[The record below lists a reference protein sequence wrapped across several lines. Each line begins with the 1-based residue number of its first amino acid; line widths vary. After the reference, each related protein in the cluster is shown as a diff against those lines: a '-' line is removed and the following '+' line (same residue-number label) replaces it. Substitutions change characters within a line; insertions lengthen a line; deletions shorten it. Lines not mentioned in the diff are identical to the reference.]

1 MSVHAA
7 ALHELALARMR
18 ICVKRFIYTCLVGII
33 SSGLGHSDLCVFV
46 AYASYSV
53 GDVYIKHFRNHIG
66 SRLIS
71 RPAQPSPMWLC
82 GCWHLGFFL
91 FWCLESVAFRCH
103 SVAWS
108 LNSVYVKAHIY
119 IYIYIYISNDAARQ
133 SATGLNLL
141 FCVFLWRVCLRACLF
156 VCWFVSFFVCLFRL
170 CVFFKLLAT
179 LGLHFHTPLR
189 PLCTFGLHLGSFL
202 RSLGTLGP
210 SFGVL
215 FSTLGA
221 QGQLCGLFW
230 HPRGPKVENH

>member
-1 MSVHAA
+1 M
-7 ALHELALARMR
+7 
-18 ICVKRFIYTCLVGII
+18 
-33 SSGLGHSDLCVFV
+33 
-46 AYASYSV
+46 
-53 GDVYIKHFRNHIG
+53 
-66 SRLIS
+66 
-71 RPAQPSPMWLC
+71 
-82 GCWHLGFFL
+82 
-91 FWCLESVAFRCH
+91 
-103 SVAWS
+103 
-108 LNSVYVKAHIY
+108 Y

-230 HPRGPKVENH
+230 HTRGPKVEITKKEAVLDSTKYFFGEPFGSFFINIEGVCGRLFACRVLVAF